1 MHIDVVKMNEW
12 GEKRGLSE
20 WTWFLSTWLL
30 VPDALQAWEFNKLL
44 IYWDIHTGTTVSR
57 VYRGWSK
64 AKRVENALLM
74 SCWCHVDVRGQ
85 NGQTGWRNGKATVTQ
100 TTTGC
105 HQGLQNITCEPRAP
119 PTLKLCVHAY
129 TRWPLYK
136 APSTSKA
143 HLIDWLVSVR
153 SVCDCSLPALTWVV
167 MTTGLSGQRL
177 QLDKREIQGDIRFRF
192 WHSVSSWK
200 VQPSNKIDIWSVVT
214 PTLSQG
220 PSLRGASCRTP
231 GAEFQ
236 LLNVWWQ
243 QVTFSVAAAHWIEIN
258 CRPTV
263 WGPLAA
269 PKVIFPGMAFS
280 GAFSA
285 PVLPWNKAYLSVKA

>member
-1 MHIDVVKMNEW
+1 MWLKWMN
-12 GEKRGLSE
+12 GGKKGGLSE

-30 VPDALQAWEFNKLL
+30 VPDGLQAWIFNKLL
-44 IYWDIHTGTTVSR
+44 ICWDIHTGTTVSR
-57 VYRGWSK
+57 VYRAWSK
-64 AKRVENALLM
+64 EKRVENALLM
-74 SCWCHVDVRGQ
+74 SCWCHRSKWSDWLKKWKGNCHSNYHWLQPRSAEYHL
-85 NGQTGWRNGKATVTQ
+85 WTQ
-100 TTTGC
+100 STSDFEAVC
-105 HQGLQNITCEPRAP
+105 I
-119 PTLKLCVHAY
+119 HAY

-167 MTTGLSGQRL
+167 MTTGLSGQCL
-177 QLDKREIQGDIRFRF
+177 QLDKRGIQGDIRFRF

-200 VQPSNKIDIWSVVT
+200 VQPSNKIDIWSEVT
-214 PTLSQG
+214 STLSRG
-220 PSLRGASCRTP
+220 PSLRGASCGTP

-258 CRPTV
+258 CQPTV

>member
-1 MHIDVVKMNEW
+1 MGGKK
-12 GEKRGLSE
+12 GGLSE

-30 VPDALQAWEFNKLL
+30 VPDGLQAWVFNKLL

-57 VYRGWSK
+57 VYRAWSK
-64 AKRVENALLM
+64 EKRVENALLM
-74 SCWCHVDVRGQ
+74 SCWCHRSKWPDRLKKWKGNCHSNYHWLQ
-85 NGQTGWRNGKATVTQ
+85 PRSAEYHLWTQ
-100 TTTGC
+100 STSDLEAVC
-105 HQGLQNITCEPRAP
+105 I
-119 PTLKLCVHAY
+119 HAY

-136 APSTSKA
+136 APCTSKA

-153 SVCDCSLPALTWVV
+153 SVCDCSWPALTWVV
-167 MTTGLSGQRL
+167 MTTGLSGQCL
-177 QLDKREIQGDIRFRF
+177 QLDKRGIRGDIRFRF

-200 VQPSNKIDIWSVVT
+200 VQPSNKIDIWSEVT
-214 PTLSQG
+214 STLSRG
-220 PSLRGASCRTP
+220 PSLRGASCTTP

-258 CRPTV
+258 CQPTV